1 MSAARRVTTFSHGN
15 AGSVRLVRVP
25 GTKEGTA
32 VIDRHLIT
40 LAKALQ
46 RIDDD
51 VPTLQAWGQT
61 AASALA
67 AGGRLFACGAG
78 PSADQARHV
87 VTELASS
94 DDDRPPLA
102 AATLEAPAAS
112 AEQCAGEAADV
123 RTAIAGRVRRD
134 CRPGDVLLCLSATAA
149 DEGTAAAA
157 ATAGAAGVKTW
168 ALTGQA
174 PNAVASACTEAVC
187 VDAVAR
193 STIEEVQVAAI
204 HIFCS
209 AVNAAMRDA
218 IRAGHQSDL
227 A

>member
-1 MSAARRVTTFSHGN
+1 
-15 AGSVRLVRVP
+15 
-25 GTKEGTA
+25 

-40 LAKALQ
+40 LAIALQ

-51 VPTLQAWGQT
+51 VPTLQAWGRT
-61 AASALA
+61 AGSALA

-87 VTELASS
+87 VTELAGS
-94 DDDRPPLA
+94 DDDLPPLA
-102 AATLEAPAAS
+102 AATLEAGPEAPGAGP
-112 AEQCAGEAADV
+112 EPCAGEAAGA
-123 RTAIAGRVRRD
+123 RTAIAGRVRGD

-149 DEGTAAAA
+149 DEEVAAAA
-157 ATAGAAGVKTW
+157 AAAAAAGVKTW
-168 ALTGQA
+168 ALTGRA
-174 PNAVASACTEAVC
+174 PNAVASACTEAIC
-187 VDAVAR
+187 VDAVTR

-209 AVNAAMRDA
+209 AVNAAVRDA
-218 IRAGHQSDL
+218 IRA